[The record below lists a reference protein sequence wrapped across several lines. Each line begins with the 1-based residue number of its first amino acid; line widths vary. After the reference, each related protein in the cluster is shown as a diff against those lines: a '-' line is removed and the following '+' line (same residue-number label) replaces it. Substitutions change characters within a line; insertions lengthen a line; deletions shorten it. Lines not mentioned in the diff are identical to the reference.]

1 MGSDTAENE
10 PGAVT
15 AAPPET
21 DPRSLATNSPET
33 DPDRWG
39 HSLAN
44 AIELIVRCL
53 DAAGAN
59 SVTEVG
65 AFAGDLTEKLLEWA
79 SGRGAT
85 VTAIE
90 PKPTPPLITLEAD
103 RPELTVVRA
112 TSSEALLSIDIPD
125 AVIIDGDHNYFTV
138 SEELRII
145 GERVG
150 EGPVPLLIFHD
161 VCWPVARRDAYYVP
175 ERIPEADR
183 QPMVE
188 GGTLFPGDP
197 GITPGGLPYN
207 WVAERE
213 GGARNG
219 VLTAIEDFVAGRPGL
234 SLAVIPV
241 FFGVGVAW
249 ENDRPWSDAVERIVA
264 PLDRDPVIARL
275 EANRV
280 FQLARHHLLKGRFE
294 MREHR
299 LDEIEV
305 LLRELLESSAFR
317 TADRMSQL
325 RRRGA
330 GSWREQIE
338 HVLRGF
344 D

>member
-1 MGSDTAENE
+1 MASKTPENDSGE
-10 PGAVT
+10 

-21 DPRSLATNSPET
+21 DPRCLATNSPET

-53 DAAGAN
+53 DVAEAK
-59 SVTEVG
+59 SVAEIG

-79 SGRGAT
+79 AEKEAT
-85 VTAIE
+85 VTAVE
-90 PKPTPPLITLEAD
+90 PKPTPPLVRLEAGH
-103 RPELTVVRA
+103 PELTVIRE
-112 TSSEALLSIDIPD
+112 TSSEALLTIDIPD
-125 AVIIDGDHNYFTV
+125 ALIIDGDHNYFTV

-150 EGPVPLLIFHD
+150 EDPMPLLIFHD

-183 QPMVE
+183 QPMTE
-188 GGTLFPGDP
+188 GGTLFPGEP

-213 GGARNG
+213 GGTRNG
-219 VLTAIEDFVAGRPGL
+219 VLTAIEDFVVSRPGL

-241 FFGVGVAW
+241 FFGVGVVW
-249 ENDRPWSDAVERIVA
+249 DTDRYWSDAIGETVG
-264 PLDRDPVIARL
+264 PLDRDPVLERL

-280 FQLARHHLLKGRFE
+280 FQLARHHMLRGRFDL
-294 MREHR
+294 RNQR
-299 LDEIEV
+299 LDEIEH
-305 LLRELLESSAFR
+305 LLRDLLDSSAFR
-317 TADRMSQL
+317 AADRMSRL
-325 RRRGA
+325 RRRGP